1 MRFLITLTRI
11 SKRNFLPF
19 NYQYFISSWIYKRIA
34 EADSAFAE
42 FLHQNGYGI
51 GNRKFKL
58 FCFGPLQIKPF
69 RAHKERG
76 VLELLGEEACLEV
89 SFFLPQAA
97 ETFIKGLF
105 MQQQVGLGDK
115 ISQVDFEVSRIE
127 AVGRP
132 LFTSSMHYKAL
143 SPVCI
148 SRPPRGKEQYSQYIH
163 PHDEEYYQYMLSNIF
178 QKWQASIGVLAG
190 GTGLIIQEQDFV
202 FKCLSEDPKS
212 QMITIKTFTPE
223 QTKVRGYLYD
233 FELTAPPEVHELIYA
248 SGLGEKCSM
257 GFGFINKAEG
267 TKCGLR

>member
-19 NYQYFISSWIYKRIA
+19 NYQYFISSWIYKRIG
-34 EADSAFAE
+34 EANTNFAD
-42 FLHQNGYGI
+42 FLHQQGYGE

-58 FCFGPLQIKPF
+58 FCFGPLDVKPYKV
-69 RAHKERG
+69 HKERG

-105 MQQQVGLGDK
+105 MQQQVGMGDK
-115 ISQVDFEVSRIE
+115 ISQVDFKVSRIE

-132 LFTSSMHYKAL
+132 LFTPCMLYKAL

-163 PHDEEYYQYMLSNIF
+163 PFDEEYAQYMLSNTF
-178 QKWQASIGVLAG
+178 QKWQAGEGVTAG
-190 GTGLIIQEQDFV
+190 GSNSIIQEQDFN
-202 FKCLSEDPKS
+202 FKCLTKEPKS
-212 QMITIKTFTPE
+212 QMITIKPFTPE

-233 FELTAPPEVHELIYA
+233 FELSAPIEVHELIYA
-248 SGLGEKCSM
+248 AGLGEKCSM
-257 GFGFINKAEG
+257 GFGFFKVILQKRNQ
-267 TKCGLR
+267 